1 MKRTERHHLKENELA
16 HTLGRVND
24 VLSTHTRE
32 IGYALV
38 GLLVIA
44 AAIGGYLLWRGRTEA
59 AAGAL
64 LAEALTIAEAPVA
77 PPAAAP
83 PPQPGAA
90 PPTPQPGTYPTEQAK
105 LEAALPKFLH
115 VVTRYPST
123 AAGVTAR
130 YQAACTL
137 AELGRTAEA
146 QTKFQEVI
154 DRDGAGIYGQMAKL
168 GLANLEVAG
177 GQFDRAI
184 TIYKEL
190 TADRETQ
197 LPVDGILMQLGHAY
211 ARAGKSADAKQTF
224 TRVIDEF
231 PQSLYAPQAK
241 QELSK
246 L

>member
-24 VLSTHTRE
+24 ALTTSGRT
-32 IGYALV
+32 IGFAIV
-38 GLLVIA
+38 GLLVVA
-44 AAIGGYLLWRGRTEA
+44 AVIGGYFIWRGRTEA

-77 PPAAAP
+77 PPAP
-83 PPQPGAA
+83 PPQPGATPPA
-90 PPTPQPGTYPTEQAK
+90 PPPNSYPTEQAK
-105 LEAALPKFLH
+105 LEAALPKFLD
-115 VVTRYPST
+115 VVGRYPST
-123 AAGVTAR
+123 DAGLAAR
-130 YQAACTL
+130 YQAACIL
-137 AELGRTAEA
+137 AELGRAAEA
-146 QTKFQEVI
+146 QGKYQEVI
-154 DRDGAGIYGQMAKL
+154 DRDSRGIYGQMARL

-190 TADRETQ
+190 TADRETR
-197 LPVDGILMQLGHAY
+197 LPMDGILMELGHAY
-211 ARAGKSADAKQTF
+211 ARAGKTSDAKQTF

>member
-16 HTLGRVND
+16 HTLRRVTD
-24 VLSTHTRE
+24 VMTTRGRE
-32 IGYALV
+32 IGYAIV
-38 GLLVIA
+38 GLLIIA
-44 AAIGGYLLWRGRTEA
+44 VAIGGYFFWRGRTEA

-77 PPAAAP
+77 PPAAPP
-83 PPQPGAA
+83 PPQPGAT
-90 PPTPQPGTYPTEQAK
+90 PPPPPPGSYPTEQAK
-105 LEAALPKFLH
+105 LEAALPKFLD
-115 VVTRYPST
+115 VVARYPST
-123 AAGVTAR
+123 DAGLTAG

-137 AELGRTAEA
+137 AELGRTADA
-146 QTKFQEVI
+146 RTKYQEVI
-154 DRDGAGIYGQMAKL
+154 DRDSGGLYGQMARL

-190 TADRETQ
+190 TADRDTR

-211 ARAGKSADAKQTF
+211 ARAGKTSDAKQTY

>member
-16 HTLGRVND
+16 HTLARVND
-24 VLSTHTRE
+24 ALSTRGRE
-32 IGYALV
+32 IGFAIV
-38 GLLVIA
+38 ALLVVA
-44 AAIGGYLLWRGRTEA
+44 AAIGAFLLWRGRTEA

-77 PPAAAP
+77 PPAP
-83 PPQPGAA
+83 PPQPGATPPAA
-90 PPTPQPGTYPTEQAK
+90 PPNSYPTEQAK
-105 LEAALPKFLH
+105 LEAALPKFLD
-115 VVTRYPST
+115 VVGRYPST
-123 AAGVTAR
+123 DAGLTAR

-137 AELGRTAEA
+137 AELGRAAEA
-146 QTKFQEVI
+146 QVKYQEVI
-154 DRDGAGIYGQMAKL
+154 DQDSTGIYGQMARL

-190 TADRETQ
+190 TADRESR
-197 LPVDGILMQLGHAY
+197 LPLDGILMQLGHAY
-211 ARAGKSADAKQTF
+211 ARAGKTSDARQTF

-231 PQSLYAPQAK
+231 PQSLYTPQAK
-241 QELSK
+241 QELAK

>member
-24 VLSTHTRE
+24 VLSTRSRE
-32 IGYALV
+32 IGYAIV
-38 GLLVIA
+38 GLLLVA
-44 AAIGGYLLWRGRTEA
+44 VAIGGYFFWRGRTEA

-64 LAEALTIAEAPVA
+64 LAEALTIAEAPVT
-77 PPAAAP
+77 PPAATP
-83 PPQPGAA
+83 PPQPGATPPA
-90 PPTPQPGTYPTEQAK
+90 PPAGSYPTEQAK
-105 LEAALPKFLH
+105 LEAALPKFLD
-115 VVTRYPST
+115 VVARYPST
-123 AAGVTAR
+123 DAGLTAR

-137 AELGRTAEA
+137 SELGRTDDAR
-146 QTKFQEVI
+146 TKYQEVI
-154 DRDGAGIYGQMAKL
+154 DRDGVGIYGQMARL

-190 TADRETQ
+190 TADRETH

-211 ARAGKSADAKQTF
+211 ARAGKTSDAKQTF
-224 TRVIDEF
+224 TRVVDEF
-231 PQSLYAPQAK
+231 PQSLYASQAK
-241 QELSK
+241 QELAK

>member
-1 MKRTERHHLKENELA
+1 MT
-16 HTLGRVND
+16 V
-24 VLSTHTRE
+24 
-32 IGYALV
+32 
-38 GLLVIA
+38 
-44 AAIGGYLLWRGRTEA
+44 
-59 AAGAL
+59 
-64 LAEALTIAEAPVA
+64 AEAPVA
-77 PPAAAP
+77 PPATTP

-90 PPTPQPGTYPTEQAK
+90 PPAPAPGSYPTEQAR
-105 LEAALPKFLH
+105 LEAALPKFLD
-115 VVTRYPST
+115 VVARYPST
-123 AAGVTAR
+123 DAGLTAR

-146 QTKFQEVI
+146 QAKYQEVI
-154 DRDGAGIYGQMAKL
+154 DGDRTGIYGQMAKL

-197 LPVDGILMQLGHAY
+197 LPVDGILMQLGQAY
-211 ARAGKSADAKQTF
+211 ARAGKTSDAKQTF

-241 QELSK
+241 QELAK

>member
-16 HTLGRVND
+16 HTVGRVTD
-24 VLSTHTRE
+24 ALSTRGRE
-32 IGYALV
+32 ISYAV
-38 GLLVIA
+38 AGLLIVAI
-44 AAIGGYLLWRGRTEA
+44 AIGAYFIWRGRTEA

-64 LAEALTIAEAPVA
+64 LAQALTIAEAPVA
-77 PPAAAP
+77 PPGDTP
-83 PPQPGAA
+83 PPQPGGA
-90 PPTPQPGTYPTEQAK
+90 PPTPPPGSYPTEQAK
-105 LEAALPKFLH
+105 LEAALPKFLD
-115 VVTRYPST
+115 VVSRYPSSD
-123 AAGVTAR
+123 AGLTAR

-146 QTKFQEVI
+146 QAKYQEVV
-154 DRDGAGIYGQMAKL
+154 DRDGRGIYGQMARL

-190 TADRETQ
+190 TADRDTH

-211 ARAGKSADAKQTF
+211 ARAGKTSDAKQTY

-231 PQSLYAPQAK
+231 PQSLYAPQAR
-241 QELSK
+241 QERSK